1 MVDLNTDRELGVSL
15 AEKIGML
22 EFFLQ
27 FSSFIAA
34 ALREDASSEETSL
47 LAS

>member
-15 AEKIGML
+15 GENIGML

-27 FSSFIAA
+27 FSSFIVA
-34 ALREDASSEETSL
+34 ALPDDASSEETSL
-47 LAS
+47 LVS